1 MRLKP
6 VVVEP
11 QGFDYEW
18 DGGKRYALVGKM
30 SGYVHMVFTAWDVEQ
45 AMDIQSLY
53 EKVREDAGYELM
65 EVEKD

>member
-1 MRLKP
+1 MLLKP
-6 VVVEP
+6 VVVTP
-11 QGFDYEW
+11 KAFDYEW

-30 SGYVHMVFTAWDVEQ
+30 SGYVHMVFCAWDLEQ